1 MNKEDDIFKVNLTTN
16 EVDVGVVNNDNN
28 DNDDK
33 NNSDKKNKS
42 ETNFSHYFNLSKG
55 SMAIFI
61 FLLIVSGNYLGNLFP
76 CRIQDSFENNMY
88 AKHFLGY
95 FTLLF
100 FVLFTM
106 DEQIRN
112 VNYILLGSFILY
124 ITFLLLSSTPY
135 YIWFSIFIIAA
146 IIYIFE
152 LKKREYNALK
162 NKQNKNQMTN
172 SIDNVNIIQYSL
184 GIINAVLLVLGF
196 LIYMGEKKIEYG
208 KNFHYGMFL
217 FGKPSC
223 RGKTKKTNIF
233 NSLKHSFD

>member
-1 MNKEDDIFKVNLTTN
+1 MENSKEDDIFKINLTTN
-16 EVDVGVVNNDNN
+16 EVDVGVI
-28 DNDDK
+28 NDD
-33 NNSDKKNKS
+33 NDKKNK
-42 ETNFSHYFNLSKG
+42 TDKKFSHYFNLSKG

-124 ITFLLLSSTPY
+124 ITFL
-135 YIWFSIFIIAA
+135 F
-146 IIYIFE
+146 
-152 LKKREYNALK
+152 
-162 NKQNKNQMTN
+162 
-172 SIDNVNIIQYSL
+172 
-184 GIINAVLLVLGF
+184 
-196 LIYMGEKKIEYG
+196 
-208 KNFHYGMFL
+208 
-217 FGKPSC
+217 
-223 RGKTKKTNIF
+223 
-233 NSLKHSFD
+233 

>member
-16 EVDVGVVNNDNN
+16 EINAGIVKDKK
-28 DNDDK
+28 NDDDKK
-33 NNSDKKNKS
+33 NYDDKKNKS
-42 ETNFSHYFNLSKG
+42 EQNFSHYFNLSKG

-88 AKHFLGY
+88 ARHFLGY

-106 DEQIRN
+106 DEQVRN
-112 VNYILLGSFILY
+112 VNYILLGSLILY

-172 SIDNVNIIQYSL
+172 SIDNVNMIQYSL
-184 GIINAVLLVLGF
+184 GIINGVLLVLGF

-223 RGKTKKTNIF
+223 RGKTKKTNIL

>member
-1 MNKEDDIFKVNLTTN
+1 MENSKEDDIFKINLTTN
-16 EVDVGVVNNDNN
+16 EVDVGVI
-28 DNDDK
+28 NDD
-33 NNSDKKNKS
+33 NDKKNK
-42 ETNFSHYFNLSKG
+42 TDKKFSHYFNLSKG

-124 ITFLLLSSTPY
+124 ITFLLLSSTPH

-146 IIYIFE
+146 IIYVFE

-162 NKQNKNQMTN
+162 NKENKNKMVN
-172 SIDNVNIIQYSL
+172 SIDNVNMIQYSL
-184 GIINAVLLVLGF
+184 GALNAVLLVIGF

-223 RGKTKKTNIF
+223 RGKTKKTSIL